1 MAPKSEAMLTITP
14 RPAGSMWRAA
24 AWAHRKV
31 PLRFTAR
38 VRDHTSKPSSSDGAT
53 APTPALL
60 TRTSMRPCSAA
71 SASNRAVTAAG
82 SDTSTVA
89 ALAAAGPADRRR
101 SAVADASSSSRSA
114 TTTVAPCAA
123 RSSAI
128 AAPRPRPAPVTTA
141 TRPSI
146 GPVVPQ
152 ARALGGPVGSS
163 IRRVTAPT
171 VVILAAGQGTRMR
184 SRVPKVLHDLCG
196 RPMIAWS
203 VAAALEAGAG
213 KVVVVDGPD
222 RDLEGRLPDCVELAI
237 QPEANGTGGAVQA
250 AAGHLGDETV
260 LVLNGD
266 APLVTTAVLESL
278 LAAHE
283 AGGAQATL
291 ATMVL
296 DDPAGYGRI
305 LRSEGASV
313 QRVVETKV
321 TGDASAEE
329 LAIREVNAGVY
340 VFDGIALKDALE
352 RLTPDNAQGELY
364 LPSTVELLQSVV
376 AHPLD
381 DPTAMLGVN
390 DRIELARVRAL
401 AQARIHAAHMRAG
414 VTIVD
419 PSSTLIDVTV
429 RIGADTVV
437 EPSSFLRGAT
447 VIGERSVVGPLTT
460 VIDSTLG
467 DEVTVLHSYLTTCE
481 VRDGAT
487 IGPFAYLRPGTVLRE
502 RAKAGTFVEIKNSDI
517 GEGTKVPHLSYIGD
531 ADVGPGTNIGA
542 ANVTANYDGVNKHR
556 TRIGARVKVSV
567 HTSFVAPVTIGDG
580 AYTGAGSVITDDV
593 PPDALGIARERQRNI
608 EGYAERAPRKE
619 R

>member
-1 MAPKSEAMLTITP
+1 VI
-14 RPAGSMWRAA
+14 
-24 AWAHRKV
+24 
-31 PLRFTAR
+31 
-38 VRDHTSKPSSSDGAT
+38 
-53 APTPALL
+53 
-60 TRTSMRPCSAA
+60 
-71 SASNRAVTAAG
+71 
-82 SDTSTVA
+82 
-89 ALAAAGPADRRR
+89 
-101 SAVADASSSSRSA
+101 
-114 TTTVAPCAA
+114 
-123 RSSAI
+123 
-128 AAPRPRPAPVTTA
+128 
-141 TRPSI
+141 
-146 GPVVPQ
+146 
-152 ARALGGPVGSS
+152 
-163 IRRVTAPT
+163 APT

-222 RDLEGRLPDCVELAI
+222 RDLEGRLPDGVELAI

-266 APLVTTAVLESL
+266 APLVTTAVLEGL

-305 LRSEGASV
+305 LRSDGASV

-340 VFDGIALKDALE
+340 VFDGSALKDALE

-437 EPSSFLRGAT
+437 EPSSFLRGTT

-467 DEVTVLHSYLTTCE
+467 DEVTVLHSYVTTCE

-556 TRIGARVKVSV
+556 TTIGADV
-567 HTSFVAPVTIGDG
+567 HTSVDTTFVAPVTVGDG
-580 AYTGAGSVITDDV
+580 AYTAANSAITEDI
-593 PPDALGIARERQRNI
+593 PPGALGIARPRQTNI
-608 EGYAERAPRKE
+608 ADYAERRRKPPAPDTPS
-619 R
+619 